1 MAEPQKLKMLRE
13 KLSLWDQRT
22 TPKAPLTE
30 KQKDSYMELT
40 THAAN
45 RPLPIEL
52 PLEEPGSFSQ
62 QLSLAPTPQL
72 SHSGDSLAEG
82 FASLGMK
89 DEKIDNAQQ
98 FFDWFNKVESQ
109 MEQEEE
115 LCYRSYCEQLRH
127 YKEQCDLVM
136 EEVSTALDQLN
147 DLKRQYVLVST
158 KTNALHEAC
167 EQSMEDQT
175 MLVNKAEAI
184 SCKLSYFNELERI
197 NQKLSSPTFSVTN
210 ESFVPL
216 LSKLDECIAYIIGN
230 PQYKESELF
239 QARFK
244 QCLGKALTLI
254 KAAVFTILN
263 GATQQVVPKD
273 VTNTSENAF
282 TLFYGKFRSNAPK
295 IKALM
300 EQVEQR
306 LDKTPEYNTLLD
318 DCLQCYFSK
327 RQQLL
332 EPSIRLA
339 VTELA
344 NKYSR
349 DHCALV
355 RSGCAFMAHVC
366 EDECQLFYHFFSK
379 QTEKLDA
386 MLETLC
392 MSLYDVL
399 RPLIIH
405 VNHLETLAELCGI
418 LKTEM
423 LQDHV
428 QANPTELA
436 AFAVVANQMLEDVQE
451 RLVYRTSVYVKSD
464 ILNYNPASGDLAYP
478 EKLEMMES
486 IAESLREK
494 QLKTDSRRSSVDSAG
509 SGTSGEV
516 AAINQ
521 SSSAIMS
528 GQSTPPGRMNST
540 VMTPIGTGAG
550 TATLHI
556 NASLSPADLHGM
568 WYPTVR
574 RTLVC
579 LSKLYRCIDKS
590 IFQGLSQEILQ
601 SCIHSLTVASQGIIK
616 RKTQL
621 DGQLF
626 LIKHLLIL
634 REQIAPFQVEFSIKE
649 TALDFSSMRVAA
661 FGLLKKRR
669 SLFTLSSN
677 NAFLEFLFEGAPQ
690 VTEHYVDSKKDVD
703 NQLKCT
709 CEVFIRHVT
718 DSLASELQA
727 FLKKAQVIV
736 DLNQE
741 EGGTKVTLRSQP
753 FASPERVH
761 EVVGASYKQIKSQL
775 PKVFQSMALYLANK
789 DTEYILFRPIK
800 TGVQQA
806 YQQVEEL
813 VNNNYSE
820 EDRQIIACPTKE
832 QVNLLLAASP

>member
-1 MAEPQKLKMLRE
+1 MADQQKIKHLRE
-13 KLSLWDQRT
+13 KISTWDQRT
-22 TPKAPLTE
+22 TSMAPLSE
-30 KQKDSYMELT
+30 RQKDSYMDLT
-40 THAAN
+40 SHASN

-52 PLEEPGSFSQ
+52 PLEEAGSFSQ
-62 QLSLAPTPQL
+62 QLSLVSTPSL

-82 FASLGMK
+82 FSSLGMK
-89 DEKIDNAQQ
+89 DDKIENAQQ

-115 LCYRSYCEQLRH
+115 LCYRSYCDQLSQ

-136 EEVSTALDQLN
+136 EEVSTALDQLK
-147 DLKRQYVLVST
+147 DLKQQYVLVAT

-167 EQSMEDQT
+167 EQSMADQT

-184 SCKLSYFNELERI
+184 SCKLDYFNELERI
-197 NQKLSSPTFSVTN
+197 NQKLSSPTFAVTN
-210 ESFVPL
+210 DSFVPL

-244 QCLGKALTLI
+244 QCLSKALTLI

-273 VTNTSENAF
+273 VTSTSENAF

-306 LDKTPEYNTLLD
+306 LDKTSEYTTLLD
-318 DCLQCYFSK
+318 DCLHCYFSK
-327 RQQLL
+327 RYQLL
-332 EPSIRLA
+332 MPSIQMA
-339 VTELA
+339 VSELA
-344 NKYSR
+344 TKHAR
-349 DHCALV
+349 DHCSLV
-355 RSGCAFMAHVC
+355 RSGCAFMVHVC
-366 EDECQLFYHFFSK
+366 EDEYQLFFHFFSK
-379 QTEKLDA
+379 SSEKLDA
-386 MLETLC
+386 MLEQLC

-405 VNHLETLAELCGI
+405 INHLETLAELCSI

-428 QANPTELA
+428 QANPNELG
-436 AFAVVANQMLEDVQE
+436 AFAAVANQMLEDVQE
-451 RLVYRTSVYVKSD
+451 RLVYRSSVYIKSD

-486 IAESLREK
+486 IAESLRE
-494 QLKTDSRRSSVDSAG
+494 QRLNDSRRNSGDSIG
-509 SGTSGEV
+509 SATSHEV
-516 AAINQ
+516 AALNQ
-521 SSSAIMS
+521 SGSALMS
-528 GQSTPPGRMNST
+528 GQTTPPEGMRST
-540 VMTPIGTGAG
+540 VMAPIGSGAG
-550 TATLHI
+550 TATIHV

-601 SCIHSLTVASQGIIK
+601 SCIHSLNVACQGITK

-621 DGQLF
+621 NGQLF

-649 TALDFSSMRVAA
+649 TGLDFSTLKAA
-661 FGLLKKRR
+661 AYGMFQKPRGL
-669 SLFTLSSN
+669 FVLSSN
-677 NAFLEFLFEGAPQ
+677 NSFLEFLFEGAPQ

-703 NQLKCT
+703 HQLKCT
-709 CEVFIRHVT
+709 CEVFIKHVT
-718 DSLASELQA
+718 DLLASELIA
-727 FLKKAQVIV
+727 FQKKAQVIV
-736 DLNQE
+736 DLNE
-741 EGGTKVTLRSQP
+741 EESGASVSLRSQP

-761 EVVGASYKQIKSQL
+761 EVVGASYKQIKTQL
-775 PKVFQSMALYLANK
+775 PKVFQSMSLYLANK

-800 TGVQQA
+800 AGVQLA

-813 VNNNYSE
+813 VKNNYSE
-820 EDRQIIACPTKE
+820 EDQQIIACPSKE
-832 QVNLLLAASP
+832 QVNLFLAASP